1 MRFVISKEAKIDLEN
16 IWLYTFENWSQAQ
29 ADRYVNLIFEEIEL
43 ISEEPLAAIDYS
55 HVRKGYY
62 KTRVKSHFIFYRMNE
77 KLEEIEVIRI
87 LHQQMD
93 IDSHLTE

>member
-43 ISEEPLAAIDYS
+43 ISD
-55 HVRKGYY
+55 
-62 KTRVKSHFIFYRMNE
+62 
-77 KLEEIEVIRI
+77 
-87 LHQQMD
+87 
-93 IDSHLTE
+93 